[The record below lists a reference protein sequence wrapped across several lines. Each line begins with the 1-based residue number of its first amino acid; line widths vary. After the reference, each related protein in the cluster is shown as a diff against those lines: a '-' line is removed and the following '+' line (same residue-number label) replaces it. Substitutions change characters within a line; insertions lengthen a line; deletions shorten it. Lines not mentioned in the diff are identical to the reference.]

1 MRKILKVW
9 FYCDAINLN
18 FWLSK
23 NATSDF
29 LQRMETTMWKPATK
43 EKQHMDHKFLSL
55 KRKYVDLVDSFDRTI
70 GQRNMVQLD
79 GGDDFELKLKS
90 TKKM

>member
-1 MRKILKVW
+1 
-9 FYCDAINLN
+9 
-18 FWLSK
+18 
-23 NATSDF
+23 
-29 LQRMETTMWKPATK
+29 
-43 EKQHMDHKFLSL
+43 MDHKFLSL